1 MPIIRN
7 RVRALPMKVT
17 GIAYWSERRVHA
29 ALGRFRQIKVANPLV
44 FFSMTKKVIL
54 MIIYNLTWPPNM
66 ISVSHLHFRPENV
79 IYPLNCLFQMAGKSY
94 PRAGKR
100 LVGHTWCHLMIYT
113 LSHPEKLIFKFPFKF
128 HRTSHGTQ
136 VQSMGVGAKNAP
148 QGVRKF
154 LGRLVMGI

>member
-7 RVRALPMKVT
+7 RVRALTMKVT

-66 ISVSHLHFRPENV
+66 ISVSHLHFRPENM

-100 LVGHTWCHLMIYT
+100 LVGHNLVSFDEIY
-113 LSHPEKLIFKFPFKF
+113 P
-128 HRTSHGTQ
+128 
-136 VQSMGVGAKNAP
+136 
-148 QGVRKF
+148 
-154 LGRLVMGI
+154 